1 MTLSTTPGQTAQGQQ
16 RQAIEQNAARLFH
29 EAREADTP
37 EAWETAY
44 CWVAQDPAHGVA
56 FAKAE
61 ASWEMARAL
70 AGTISQMPDT
80 SAPHKTTAH
89 HVANDDHHPTSLSRR
104 RFASMAAGAG
114 LVAVTGAALWRYVAP
129 ERYATAIG
137 ETRMVQL
144 PDGSNIRLNTN
155 SAIDV
160 AFEKEIR
167 QVRFVK
173 GEAHFKIARDTT
185 RPFLISAR
193 DGDVESSDTELNL
206 RVKPELTELT
216 VLDGKVAVLDHGRTL
231 TEVSSGSNA
240 TIRAAAISVVP
251 LPKNELAQKTAWQQG
266 EIYLQG
272 ETLAQAVEEFNRYRE
287 APMVIS
293 DGRIANIRVGGMF
306 SARNSDDFIATIHES
321 FGIDAIHGRDKSIM
335 LVKDRNENEEN

>member
-1 MTLSTTPGQTAQGQQ
+1 MTLSTTPGQTPQGQQ
-16 RQAIEQNAARLFH
+16 RQAIEQEAARLFH

-37 EAWETAY
+37 EAWDAAY
-44 CWVAQDPAHGVA
+44 RWVERSPAHGMA

-61 ASWEMARAL
+61 ASWDMAKAL
-70 AGTISQMPDT
+70 AGPM
-80 SAPHKTTAH
+80 AH
-89 HVANDDHHPTSLSRR
+89 QPEPNVQIANAVNDDHPPLQVSRR
-104 RFASMAAGAG
+104 RFGAWAAGAG
-114 LVAVTGAALWRYVAP
+114 LVAVAGGALWRYVMP
-129 ERYATAIG
+129 ERYSTGIG

-144 PDGSNIRLNTN
+144 PDGSKVRLNTD

-173 GEAHFKIARDTT
+173 GEAHFRIARDSA

-193 DGDVESSDTELNL
+193 DGDVESSGTELNL
-206 RVKPELTELT
+206 RVRPDLTELT

-231 TEVSSGSNA
+231 TEVSSGSSA
-240 TIRAAAISVVP
+240 MMRAAAISVIP
-251 LPKNELAQKTAWQQG
+251 LPKGELAQKIAWQQG

-272 ETLAQAVEEFNRYRE
+272 ETLAQAVEEFNRYRKT
-287 APMVIS
+287 PMVIS
-293 DGRIANIRVGGMF
+293 DSRIANIRVGGMF

-321 FGIDAIHGRDKSIM
+321 LGIDAIGGSDGSIM
-335 LVKDRNENEEN
+335 LIRKARAGETQADAT